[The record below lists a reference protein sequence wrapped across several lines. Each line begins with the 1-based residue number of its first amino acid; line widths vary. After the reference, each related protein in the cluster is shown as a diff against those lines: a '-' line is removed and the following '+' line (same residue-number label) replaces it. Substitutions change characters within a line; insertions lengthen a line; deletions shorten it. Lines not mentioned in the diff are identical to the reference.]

1 MAVFSNLFILGYFL
15 VPLVIGVYLLV
26 LLSRFVKAHQRAA
39 DALERMAERSSHN
52 SRGRT

>member
-1 MAVFSNLFILGYFL
+1 MVVFSNLLILGYFL

-39 DALERMAERSSHN
+39 DALVRIADRSSDN
-52 SRGRT
+52 A